1 MRLHIF
7 DYNILIK
14 EEKMSINTVTR
25 KFRAISREGRA
36 RRASFLIFV
45 MMALLLA
52 GCRNGQTSAQ
62 SLVTSSAPPPPAGS
76 TEARTSYASVVDRVA
91 PAVVIIRSQRRARAP
106 QQFPFMNDPSL
117 DQFFGDRGNGSQQ
130 QPRERRESGL
140 GSGVIVSA
148 DGYIL
153 TNHHVIDGAEQIK
166 VDLNDGRT
174 LDAKVVG
181 SDPPSDLAVL
191 KIDASG
197 LPLLSL
203 GDSNGVRIGDVVLA
217 IGNPLGV
224 GKTVTM
230 GIISAKGRQTGLS
243 NGTFED
249 FLQTD
254 APINQGNSG
263 GALVNTDGELIGIN
277 SQILSQSGGS
287 IGIGFAIPSN
297 MARNVMDQLI
307 KTGKVRRGQ
316 LGIIVQK
323 VTSDMASSLG
333 LGEARGV
340 IVSQVQTGSAAE
352 RAGIKQGDVITA
364 LNGAAINDANSFR
377 NQVAGTQPGTE
388 VTLTITRGG
397 REQQLSATLGEFS
410 AEKESSDNQ
419 DSSNNNGNTNN
430 ADTGKLGIGVEP
442 LTPEMASQLGVKSGT
457 QGLVVTE
464 VDGAGPAAD
473 AGLQRGDVI
482 EQVNQQP
489 VRLAA
494 DLRAALQRSGTRP
507 ALLLVNRRGTTIFVT
522 ITPRQ

>member
-1 MRLHIF
+1 
-7 DYNILIK
+7 
-14 EEKMSINTVTR
+14 MSIKTVTQKLR
-25 KFRAISREGRA
+25 SFSSQSRAYH
-36 RRASFLIFV
+36 ASLLLLVV
-45 MMALLLA
+45 MAAMLA

-62 SLVTSSAPPPPAGS
+62 PLVTTSAPPSAGS
-76 TEARTSYASVVDRVA
+76 TEARTSYAEVVDRVA
-91 PAVVIIRSQRRARAP
+91 PAVVIIRSQKRARAP

-117 DQFFGDRGNGSQQ
+117 DQFGDRGENSA
-130 QPRERRESGL
+130 PRERRESGV

-148 DGYIL
+148 DGYLL

-191 KIDASG
+191 KIDASN

-203 GDSNGVRIGDVVLA
+203 GDSNRVRIGDVVLA

-316 LGIIVQK
+316 LGIVVQK
-323 VTSDMASSLG
+323 VTSDMASSLS

-340 IVSQVQTGSAAE
+340 IVSQVQPGSAAE

-364 LNGAAINDANSFR
+364 LNGTPINDANSFR

-388 VTLTITRGG
+388 VNLTITRGG
-397 REQQLSATLGEFS
+397 REQQLRATLGEFS
-410 AEKESSDNQ
+410 AEKESSDKE
-419 DSSNNNGNTNN
+419 DAGGTGNTNS
-430 ADTGKLGIGVEP
+430 ADTGNLGITVEP
-442 LTPEMASQLGVKSGT
+442 LTPEIATRLGVRGGT

-473 AGLQRGDVI
+473 ANIQRGDVI

-489 VRLAA
+489 VRSAE
-494 DLRAALQRSGTRP
+494 DLKAALDRSGTRP
-507 ALLLVNRRGTTIFVT
+507 VLLLVNRRGTTVF
-522 ITPRQ
+522 ITVASRQ

>member
-1 MRLHIF
+1 MRLNIF
-7 DYNILIK
+7 DYNILMK
-14 EEKMSINTVTR
+14 EEKMNINTVIR
-25 KFRAISREGRA
+25 QFRSIGRESRVHHA
-36 RRASFLIFV
+36 CLLLLIV
-45 MMALLLA
+45 AALLLS
-52 GCRNGQTSAQ
+52 GCSRNGQSNAQ
-62 SLVTSSAPPPPAGS
+62 SLLTNSAPPPAGS
-76 TEARTSYASVVDRVA
+76 SAARTSYAEVVDRVS
-91 PAVVIIRSQRRARAP
+91 PAVVIIRSQKRARAP

-117 DQFFGDRGNGSQQ
+117 DPNFGDRGGNNA
-130 QPRERRESGL
+130 PRERRESGI

-148 DGYIL
+148 DGYLL

-191 KIDASG
+191 KIDAG
-197 LPLLSL
+197 NLPLLSL
-203 GDSNGVRIGDVVLA
+203 GDSNRVRIGDVVLA

-316 LGIIVQK
+316 LGIVVQK
-323 VTSDMASSLG
+323 VTSDMASSLS
-333 LGEARGV
+333 LQEARGV
-340 IVSQVQTGSAAE
+340 IVSQVQPGSAAE

-364 LNGAAINDANSFR
+364 LNDTPINDANSFR

-388 VTLTITRGG
+388 VNLTITRGG
-397 REQQLSATLGEFS
+397 REQQLRATLGEFS
-410 AEKESSDNQ
+410 AEKESSDKQ
-419 DSSNNNGNTNN
+419 DTSTGNTNS
-430 ADTGKLGIGVEP
+430 ADTGKLGIAVEP
-442 LTPEMASQLGVKSGT
+442 LTPEIASRLGVPGGT
-457 QGLVVTE
+457 QGLVVTD
-464 VDGAGPAAD
+464 VDGVGPAAD

-482 EQVNQQP
+482 EQVNQQS
-489 VRLAA
+489 VRSAE
-494 DLRAALQRSGTRP
+494 DLRASLSRSGTRP
-507 ALLLVNRRGTTIFVT
+507 ALLLVNRRGTTVFVT
-522 ITPRQ
+522 VIPRR

>member
-1 MRLHIF
+1 MKRDAITQKFL
-7 DYNILIK
+7 
-14 EEKMSINTVTR
+14 TV
-25 KFRAISREGRA
+25 SRGRA
-36 RRASFLIFV
+36 VCYAGLLILV
-45 MMALLLA
+45 VIA
-52 GCRNGQTSAQ
+52 GVLTGCKSKTNAQ
-62 SLVTSSAPPPPAGS
+62 SLVTSSAPPPAS
-76 TEARTSYASVVDRVA
+76 TEVRTSYADVVERVA
-91 PAVVIIRSQRRARAP
+91 PAVVIVRSQMRVRAP
-106 QQFPFMNDPSL
+106 QQFPFTDDPFL
-117 DQFFGDRGNGSQQ
+117 NQFFGDRGGSQQ
-130 QPRERRESGL
+130 QPRERRESAL
-140 GSGVIVSA
+140 GSGVVVSP

-181 SDPPSDLAVL
+181 SDAPSDLAVL
-191 KIDASG
+191 KVNASN
-197 LPLLSL
+197 LPVLSL
-203 GDSNGVRIGDVVLA
+203 GDSDRVRIGDVVLA

-224 GKTVTM
+224 GETVTM

-243 NGTFED
+243 NGSFED

-263 GALVNTDGELIGIN
+263 GALVNTNGELIGIN

-297 MARNVMDQLI
+297 MARSVMDQLI

-323 VTSDMASSLG
+323 VTSDIASSLG
-333 LGEARGV
+333 FKEARGV
-340 IVSQVQTGSAAE
+340 IVSQVQAGSAAE

-364 LNGAAINDANSFR
+364 FNGAPVTDANSFR
-377 NQVAGTQPGTE
+377 NQVASTPPGTQ
-388 VTLTITRGG
+388 VTLTLQRDG

-410 AEKESSDNQ
+410 AEKGSGDNQ
-419 DSSNNNGNTNN
+419 GDGQGSTNQG
-430 ADTGKLGIGVEP
+430 DTGKLGVGVEP
-442 LTPEMASQLGVKSGT
+442 LTPELASQLGLRSGT
-457 QGLVVTE
+457 QGLVVDE
-464 VDGAGPAAD
+464 VDPAGPAAD
-473 AGLQRGDVI
+473 AGIQRGDVI

-489 VRLAA
+489 VRSAA

-522 ITPRQ
+522 VTPRQ